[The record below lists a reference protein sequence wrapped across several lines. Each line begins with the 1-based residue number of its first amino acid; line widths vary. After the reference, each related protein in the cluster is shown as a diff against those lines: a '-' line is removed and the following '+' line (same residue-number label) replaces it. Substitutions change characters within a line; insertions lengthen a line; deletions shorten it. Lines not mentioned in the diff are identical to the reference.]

1 MDKEAFWFSLFGL
14 RATRRGKERGKE
26 MKKKLAKG
34 ICLMAFGLGL
44 LLLSTAPALADQI
57 TVCQSCTAAPTGD
70 PNIILDTSSFNML
83 LQGSGSNVS
92 PTYIVIAEY
101 NGGGSTPGVTVN
113 GSAINLATADGS
125 CCFGLTTNT
134 ANFTS
139 GGVDVFATL
148 GLASGNS
155 LSFSNLNTHLTGIAA
170 PASSF
175 TLYAFQYDHG
185 LVGVANGTSNILN
198 LGLTGADIGSY
209 IFGYGCGVAT
219 EGNAQCSPQGQVSQ
233 TVMTNAGAVPEPS
246 SLLLLGAGLVG
257 IGIWSWRRKALK
269 V

>member
-1 MDKEAFWFSLFGL
+1 
-14 RATRRGKERGKE
+14 

-44 LLLSTAPALADQI
+44 VLLMSTAPALADQI
-57 TVCQSCTAAPTGD
+57 TVCQSCTSAPGGD
-70 PNIILDTSSFNML
+70 PNIILDTSSFNMF
-83 LQGSGSNVS
+83 LQGSGSTVS

-101 NGGGSTPGVTVN
+101 NGGATPGVTV
-113 GSAINLATADGS
+113 GSTSLSLASAG
-125 CCFGLTTNT
+125 CCYGLTTNT

-155 LSFSNLNTHLTGIAA
+155 LSFANLNTGLTGITA

-175 TLYAFQYDHG
+175 TLYAFQYDQG
-185 LVGVANGTSNILN
+185 LVGVANGTNNILN
-198 LGLTGADIGSY
+198 LGLTGADVGSY
-209 IFGYGCGVAT
+209 IFGYGCAVAT
-219 EGNAQCSPQGQVSQ
+219 SNNAQCSPEGQVAQS
-233 TVMTNAGAVPEPS
+233 VMTNGGVVPEPS
-246 SLLLLGAGLVG
+246 SLLLLGAGLAG
-257 IGIWSWRRKALK
+257 IGIWSWRRKSLK